1 RRSVARSAM
10 AEAAAQFKR
19 GLDQLTLLPD
29 NRERQQQELEFWT
42 ALGAVL
48 IAVKGGGAPET
59 GQAYTRARELWERLG
74 SPAEFL
80 QIPYGQSRYHVA
92 RGELEIALRLD
103 SDLLRLSG
111 QRNDSAG
118 LVLGHLN
125 SGRTQFFSGR
135 FALSRSH
142 LDEVLARYH
151 PTSLR

>member
-1 RRSVARSAM
+1 VARSAM

-92 RGELEIALRLD
+92 RGELEIAT
-103 SDLLRLSG
+103 SG
-111 QRNDSAG
+111 FRFSASQWSAQRFRWAR
-118 LVLGHLN
+118 
-125 SGRTQFFSGR
+125 SGSPK
-135 FALSRSH
+135 LW
-142 LDEVLARYH
+142 
-151 PTSLR
+151 